1 MTHSEVP
8 AGDQAGRRRDMRI
21 GIVAMA
27 IGIGLL
33 ALVALTA
40 DGDLSSLAIVGG
52 AIGLNAL
59 IVGPYFLL
67 RANAERLRRLLP
79 PWLPW

>member
-1 MTHSEVP
+1 MTHGDVP
-8 AGDQAGRRRDMRI
+8 PDDQSVRRRDTRI
-21 GIVAMA
+21 GIIAMA

-40 DGDLSSLAIVGG
+40 DGDLSSAAIVLG
-52 AIGLNAL
+52 AVGLNAL

>member
-1 MTHSEVP
+1 
-8 AGDQAGRRRDMRI
+8 
-21 GIVAMA
+21 MA

-40 DGDLSSLAIVGG
+40 DGDLSSAAIVLG
-52 AIGLNAL
+52 AVGLNAL

-79 PWLPW
+79 PWLPWWSTALAEVGSWLGRSGE